1 MRHPTL
7 SDPAISHQ
15 TVSVQDQTAQRSSH
29 QANVTFS
36 TRIVAL
42 GGGHG
47 LGRVL
52 SALSEHGNRVTGIVT
67 TTDNGGSTG
76 RIRACQGGIAW
87 GDIRNCLNQLITE
100 PSVGSMLFEYRFKG
114 KGELN
119 GHNLGNLILTALD
132 NLSVR
137 PLEAIQLIRDLLDVR
152 PHLLPMSEHPA
163 ELAALTADG
172 ETVAGEAHIDE
183 LSAPPTRL
191 FLSPTVPATREAMD
205 AIAQADMILLGPG
218 SFLTSVM
225 PPLLVPELGRALKH
239 TQAKIVFI
247 RNLGKEIG
255 PAGEMSLDTMLTW
268 CERAMGGKKVDVI
281 LGEKSAT
288 QLDPDYQQKE
298 AELASSNHHWR
309 HDRDKLRQAID
320 EVLLDCHLP
329 VC

>member
-1 MRHPTL
+1 MTHQTL
-7 SDPAISHQ
+7 SHQ
-15 TVSVQDQTAQRSSH
+15 
-29 QANVTFS
+29 S
-36 TRIVAL
+36 TRIVAI

-52 SALSEHGNRVTGIVT
+52 SALSEHGSRVTGIVT

-163 ELAALTADG
+163 ELAALTAEG
-172 ETVAGEAHIDE
+172 ETVSGETHIDE
-183 LSAPPTRL
+183 LAVPPTRL
-191 FLSPTVPATREAMD
+191 FLSPTVPATREAID
-205 AIAQADMILLGPG
+205 AIANADVILLGPG

-225 PPLLVPELGRALKH
+225 PPLLVTEIGRALKH
-239 TQAKIVFI
+239 THATVMFI

-255 PAGEMSLDTMLTW
+255 PASQMSLETMLTW
-268 CERAMGGKKVDVI
+268 CERAMGGKEIGVVI
-281 LGEKSAT
+281 GDKNAP
-288 QLDPDYQQKE
+288 QLESRYQQKE
-298 AELASSNHHWR
+298 TKLASSNRPWR

-320 EVLLDCHLP
+320 EALLDSHVP
-329 VC
+329 IR